1 MQEVRNYLF
10 IVNKDLTQTILLFVI
25 KIDNLKYFLIISELF
40 NPCPA
45 LKHIVYS
52 CAETVRHCFDHRGW
66 ERGRQVRNT
75 AKYTN

>member
-1 MQEVRNYLF
+1 M
-10 IVNKDLTQTILLFVI
+10 
-25 KIDNLKYFLIISELF
+25 ISEIF

-66 ERGRQVRNT
+66 ERGRQVRNA
-75 AKYTN
+75 AKYTNGMF

>member
-1 MQEVRNYLF
+1 MQKKV
-10 IVNKDLTQTILLFVI
+10 FVFETSNDI
-25 KIDNLKYFLIISELF
+25 CCIACIAGAF

-66 ERGRQVRNT
+66 ERGRQVSIMLLSTNNT
-75 AKYTN
+75 D